1 MLKLNS
7 NITFQY
13 VVEILIKCIDR
24 GSLTYKLK
32 LVRGKRNAIIK
43 KTIELL
49 VFNSYY

>member
-24 GSLTYKLK
+24 GSLTNKLK